1 MDKKYLIILLNYN
14 NWQDTIECVHSLNK
28 SGVSSSNIII
38 IENCSTDNSKDK
50 LNEQV
55 PDVKV
60 IHSNKN
66 LGFTG
71 GNNVGIKYAFE
82 NNFDYAI
89 VLNND
94 TIVESENAIT
104 NLIDEMDKNPGITLG
119 TGRIY
124 YYPEKDKIWYDGGR
138 VIKWRAAEEHFNFRK
153 KVSEVKLNDNLRE
166 IDFISGCYMCIR
178 LKDLPRLGYM
188 DEKFFIY
195 LDDLEYSSRVS
206 RNQMKML
213 YVPSSVIYHKARGEG
228 KHTPKLIY
236 YSIRNRRL
244 VINLHFGLIT
254 KAYFEVV
261 LIIKR
266 IMWFTKKRK
275 YFHILNQAIKDYNNN
290 YLGQAPDNIK

>member
-28 SGVSSSNIII
+28 SDVSSSSILI
-38 IENCSTDNSKDK
+38 IENFSNDNSKDK
-50 LNEQV
+50 LSEEI
-55 PDVKV
+55 PEVKV
-60 IHSNKN
+60 IHSDKN

-71 GNNVGIKYAFE
+71 GNNIGIRYAFE
-82 NNFDYAI
+82 NNYEYAV

-94 TIVESENAIT
+94 TIVESNAIKT
-104 NLIDEMDKNPGITLG
+104 LTDQMDLNHDFTLG

-138 VIKWRAAEEHFNFRK
+138 VIKWRAAEQHFNFRK
-153 KVSEVKLNDNLRE
+153 NVSDVKLNDDLRE

-178 LKDLPRLGYM
+178 LSDLPKLGYM

-195 LDDLEYSSRVS
+195 LDDLEYSSRAS
-206 RNQMKML
+206 KNQMKMI
-213 YVPSSVIYHKARGEG
+213 YVPNSVLYHKARGEER
-228 KHTPKLIY
+228 HTPKLIY

-244 VINLHFGLIT
+244 LINLHFGIVT
-254 KAYFEVV
+254 KIYFEIV

-266 IMWFTKKRK
+266 IMWFVKNRK
-275 YFHILNQAIKDYNNN
+275 YFQILNQAMTDYNRN
-290 YLGQAPDNIK
+290 YLGQAPDFIQ